1 MVAYST
7 AQKQRLTEL
16 NADRTVIGR
25 ATPVIISSDKL
36 QKMNIDHDNHLREQI
51 FWVDGKKCMR
61 PMLAPNLYEV
71 MRDLYRITGKPV
83 KIFEA
88 GSCFRKESQGAQH
101 MNEFMMLNLV
111 ELDSVREGEQ
121 MERLEYLAHS
131 AMKAVGIDNYE
142 LVKESS
148 GVYIETLDI
157 VADGVEMASGAYGP
171 HPLDAA
177 WGIFQPWVGIG
188 LGLERVAMVKGG
200 YQTIKRAGKS
210 VA

>member
-1 MVAYST
+1 
-7 AQKQRLTEL
+7 
-16 NADRTVIGR
+16 
-25 ATPVIISSDKL
+25 
-36 QKMNIDHDNHLREQI
+36 
-51 FWVDGKKCMR
+51 
-61 PMLAPNLYEV
+61 
-71 MRDLYRITGKPV
+71 
-83 KIFEA
+83 
-88 GSCFRKESQGAQH
+88 

-200 YQTIKRAGKS
+200 YQTIKRTGKS
-210 VA
+210 VAYVNGIPLKL

>member
-25 ATPVIISSDKL
+25 EFENSRERDAVFRETEKQFVKENKAKLRQFLENEHVPLTLRIEEQLTSWLTQDEGFAKVATPVIISSDKL

-131 AMKAVGIDNYE
+131 AMKAVE
-142 LVKESS
+142 
-148 GVYIETLDI
+148 
-157 VADGVEMASGAYGP
+157 
-171 HPLDAA
+171 
-177 WGIFQPWVGIG
+177 
-188 LGLERVAMVKGG
+188 
-200 YQTIKRAGKS
+200 
-210 VA
+210 